1 MIRRPPRSTLFPYTT
16 LFRSEELKVD
26 KRLSTNLI
34 EPTGYHGEKAAPIQC
49 RCAVGGQNKLSRSQQ
64 MLDQERSGLWAVLAK
79 PTGHLPTG
87 PGRRSVR
94 LQRGRDN
101 MSKFLLTV
109 CAFGL
114 LLSFA
119 S

>member
-64 MLDQERSGLWAVLAK
+64 MLDQERSGC
-79 PTGHLPTG
+79 G
-87 PGRRSVR
+87 PFLQSQPVTCPPDRGDDPAPGGGPVR
-94 LQRGRDN
+94 QNHTQRQATQ
-101 MSKFLLTV
+101 LV
-109 CAFGL
+109 CPL
-114 LLSFA
+114 HR
-119 S
+119 